1 MIQRPLEN
9 VVLQT
14 LQTTLP
20 KLPEE
25 LSNDQRHLW
34 REMERLTD
42 DQLWQTARSTMPL
55 PQQDQYRQL
64 REKHGQNTLNTSEQ
78 FQMEELYRETH
89 LLMLR
94 KAYAYVLLKW
104 RGYSLPTLTELAEES

>member
-1 MIQRPLEN
+1 
-9 VVLQT
+9 
-14 LQTTLP
+14 
-20 KLPEE
+20 
-25 LSNDQRHLW
+25 
-34 REMERLTD
+34 
-42 DQLWQTARSTMPL
+42 MPL

-64 REKHGQNTLNTSEQ
+64 REKHGQDTLNTSEQ
-78 FQMEELYRETH
+78 TQMEEWYRETH